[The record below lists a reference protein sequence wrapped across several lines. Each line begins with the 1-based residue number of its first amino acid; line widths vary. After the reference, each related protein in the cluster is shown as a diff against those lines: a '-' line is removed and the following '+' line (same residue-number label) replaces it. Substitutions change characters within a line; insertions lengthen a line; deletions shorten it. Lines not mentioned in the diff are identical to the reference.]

1 MATLDGSSGQTTSTL
16 HIWGGGRGKRMGPKR
31 GPCIV
36 YGGAVGPCH
45 SSFGCD
51 STPDPEEAGRFVLV
65 MVRSGTMGVKS
76 GPATSLLILLPFI
89 TVFEQMVA
97 TAAAAEHFSRRQGRE
112 GASNDDKEWSMY
124 VELLV
129 FSMHIYV
136 VTRT

>member
-1 MATLDGSSGQTTSTL
+1 MD
-16 HIWGGGRGKRMGPKR
+16 
-31 GPCIV
+31 
-36 YGGAVGPCH
+36 
-45 SSFGCD
+45 
-51 STPDPEEAGRFVLV
+51 
-65 MVRSGTMGVKS
+65 VKS

-97 TAAAAEHFSRRQGRE
+97 TAAAAEHLSRRQGRE